1 MKAQTSKTSSKH
13 KQFIF
18 LILLAAFILKIVF
31 ALTIDTDIR
40 SDSLVYHSIAKNLIS
55 TGEYSFEGKPTATLS
70 CGYPLFVAGVYSLFG
85 DNQFYIKL
93 IQSFLE
99 IFTGLFFYL
108 VCLNFLTRQGAL
120 ISLSV
125 FTFFPSNL
133 LFSQTLLT
141 EPLFGLLSL
150 ALLYYCLK
158 ENIGKE
164 IILIGIIWGYAI
176 LVRSSFSLS
185 LFLLPLFMLVYQR
198 KLFEGFKKKRIERI
212 IRYSFLFLL
221 GAGFVISPWLI
232 RNKQVMNT
240 FTIATQ
246 GGFTFW
252 SGSNPDAT
260 GTWYH
265 KIEDTNPLFNIED
278 EAVRDREFY
287 KLGIDYAIHN
297 PHKFLITG
305 VKKLGYLFSSER
317 MILLYFTKGDGKEKT
332 SSQVYRSINP
342 IFTAVVNTPYFLVM
356 LLGVWGLLSFNKKM
370 FFIYGFIAVW
380 LFTLF
385 MFVALARYHYVLIPF
400 FVIGTV
406 KFITEHKTI
415 FRHLTLSKKIIAGAF
430 NLFLLA
436 VWASEFYL
444 LYKS

>member
-1 MKAQTSKTSSKH
+1 MMAQTIKISSKQ
-13 KQFIF
+13 KKYIF
-18 LILLAAFILKIVF
+18 LILLSAFIIKIVF
-31 ALTIDTDIR
+31 ALTIETDIR
-40 SDSLVYHSIAKNLIS
+40 SDSLVYHTIAKNLIS

-85 DNQFYIKL
+85 DSQFYVKL
-93 IQSFLE
+93 TQSLLE

-108 VCLNFLTRQGAL
+108 VCLNFLSVRNAL
-120 ISLSV
+120 ISLAV

-150 ALLYYCLK
+150 SLLYYCLR

-164 IILIGIIWGYAI
+164 IILIGILWGYAI

-185 LFLLPLFMLVYQR
+185 IFLLPLFMLVYQR
-198 KLFEGFKKKRIERI
+198 KIFEGFKKKRTVRI
-212 IRYSFLFLL
+212 IQYFLLFIL

-240 FTIATQ
+240 YTIATQ

-342 IFTAVVNTPYFLVM
+342 VFTAVVNIPYFAVM
-356 LLGVWGLLSFNKKM
+356 LMGIWGLFSFNKKM

-406 KFITEHKTI
+406 KFVSEYKTI
-415 FRHLTLSKKIIAGAF
+415 FRNMPLSKKIIAALF